1 MLFRSA
7 SALAALDLYRT
18 LGERSSEGLLL
29 NSLAVIQHSLRDT
42 DKAIVTYEAALMA
55 NKGEDRPDLDAITLA
70 NMAKVRADRKE
81 DLLAVSLGESALE
94 LARDHAAEFTPEILA
109 RLAMAYVALRALDRA
124 EERLAE
130 AEQVLHDRTERN
142 VPLSPGSAVTT
153 QIAFGELYVAQG
165 RHEDALSRWGVA
177 LDLATQAG
185 MSEVALGLREKLA
198 HLNRDLGRFEEALA
212 HQEARYALNEEMFN
226 RGTDLR
232 IKTLQIQHDT
242 EAARQQAE
250 ILRLRT
256 SELEA
261 MVVQRTDA
269 YEAFVRESFERMA
282 DALDPAGL
290 QRRVARAAHELA
302 LQRGVGADEAERIR
316 WIARV
321 QVLGPETLA
330 GSPSSL
336 VQRAAE
342 VANGDTASTAGALI
356 AEVSASLQS
365 KPA

>member
-1 MLFRSA
+1 M
-7 SALAALDLYRT
+7 
-18 LGERSSEGLLL
+18 
-29 NSLAVIQHSLRDT
+29 
-42 DKAIVTYEAALMA
+42 
-55 NKGEDRPDLDAITLA
+55 
-70 NMAKVRADRKE
+70 
-81 DLLAVSLGESALE
+81 
-94 LARDHAAEFTPEILA
+94 
-109 RLAMAYVALRALDRA
+109 
-124 EERLAE
+124 
-130 AEQVLHDRTERN
+130 
-142 VPLSPGSAVTT
+142 
-153 QIAFGELYVAQG
+153 
-165 RHEDALSRWGVA
+165 
-177 LDLATQAG
+177 
-185 MSEVALGLREKLA
+185 
-198 HLNRDLGRFEEALA
+198 
-212 HQEARYALNEEMFN
+212 
-226 RGTDLR
+226 
-232 IKTLQIQHDT
+232 
-242 EAARQQAE
+242 
-250 ILRLRT
+250 
-256 SELEA
+256 
-261 MVVQRTDA
+261 VQRTDA